1 MALWNFWNDQE
12 TPEDIARH
20 RIEEARREGTP
31 RVDLTSL
38 GLTSVPA
45 TLGELAEVYG
55 VFLDYNKLTSVP
67 ETLGRLARLGDLSL
81 SYNKLTS
88 VPDTIGDLA
97 QLGALDLSR
106 NQLTSVP
113 KTLGQLAQLHY
124 LHLEGNQLTSVPDT
138 LGQLTEL
145 KRLHLSSNQLTGVP
159 EALGQLTQLQY
170 LHLEDNRLTSLPET
184 FEQLTNLEHLF
195 LHGNDALGIPAEVLG
210 PTYEDQMLRGI
221 PAAPARYILNYY
233 FSTHRPGGARP
244 LNEAKMILVG
254 WGAVGKTSLVE
265 RLVHGRFDDKQAK
278 TEGIAITNWPL
289 KLNGNEDIRLNV
301 WDFGGQ
307 EIMHGTHQFF
317 LSKRSLYLLVLNG
330 RQGHEDADAEYWLT
344 LIESFGPECPVLVVL
359 NKIDEQPF
367 DLNRGA
373 LQQKYPQIRGFVR
386 TDCKTER
393 GLGELKKAIE
403 HETNQLHDLRAKFP
417 ASWFTIKEEIPKSA
431 KNFMTFPE
439 YRTFC
444 SQNGEKD
451 EAEQDKLADF
461 LHCLGIALNFRDD
474 PRLRSTHVL
483 NPHWITKGI
492 YTILNDKTL
501 ENEKG
506 LFRDA
511 DLNRILAPLEFP
523 REMHSYVTDLMKKFQ
538 QCFLFHDQEGQ
549 YLIPQLLPKE
559 EPKAALEYKAE
570 ECLNFEY
577 HYRIVP
583 EGLLPRFIVRTHVMS
598 KDAGRWRTGAILSFE
613 GNTALVKADAHD
625 RKVTIR
631 VRGTKEGRRRL
642 LAIIRSDFE
651 RIHADIRNLNPQEMV
666 PVPGHP
672 TIAFKY
678 PDLCTMERDGVGKM
692 PFVVDGKV
700 FAQDIQELLNGVDLE
715 GTRRKERDP
724 MERSDQAIRLFYS
737 YSHKD
742 EPLRQ
747 ELETH
752 LKLLERRGLIAPWH
766 EYMVGAGSEWK
777 GQIHEHLNHADVILL
792 LISADFLASD
802 YCYDIEMKRAMER
815 HESKEAQVIPVILRA
830 VNWEAA
836 PFGKLQALPKDAKA
850 VTKWPDKDTAW
861 QNVSAGIEKA
871 VHELRKQRRQ
881 D

>member
-1 MALWNFWNDQE
+1 MGPNYDVVS
-12 TPEDIARH
+12 ED
-20 RIEEARREGTP
+20 RR
-31 RVDLTSL
+31 
-38 GLTSVPA
+38 PA
-45 TLGELAEVYG
+45 SPQAI
-55 VFLDYNKLTSVP
+55 LD
-67 ETLGRLARLGDLSL
+67 
-81 SYNKLTS
+81 
-88 VPDTIGDLA
+88 
-97 QLGALDLSR
+97 
-106 NQLTSVP
+106 
-113 KTLGQLAQLHY
+113 
-124 LHLEGNQLTSVPDT
+124 
-138 LGQLTEL
+138 
-145 KRLHLSSNQLTGVP
+145 
-159 EALGQLTQLQY
+159 
-170 LHLEDNRLTSLPET
+170 
-184 FEQLTNLEHLF
+184 
-195 LHGNDALGIPAEVLG
+195 
-210 PTYEDQMLRGI
+210 
-221 PAAPARYILNYY
+221 YY
-233 FSTHRPGGARP
+233 FSMPKRGGARP

-393 GLGELKKAIE
+393 GLNELKKAIE
-403 HETNQLHDLRAKFP
+403 YETDQLHDLRAKFP

-492 YTILNDKTL
+492 YTILNDKAL
-501 ENEKG
+501 EKEKG
-506 LFRDA
+506 LFRDT
-511 DLNRILAPLEFP
+511 DLTRILAPLEFP
-523 REMHSYVTDLMKKFQ
+523 SEMHSYVTDLMKKFQ

-559 EPKAALEYKAE
+559 EPKAALEFKAE

-651 RIHADIRNLNPQEMV
+651 RIHADLRNLNPQEMV

-672 TIAFKY
+672 SAVVPYKKLWVLETKHVLKLQEVVGEDVL
-678 PDLCTMERDGVGKM
+678 DLSV
-692 PFVVDGKV
+692 
-700 FAQDIQELLNGVDLE
+700 QELLNGVDLE

-724 MERSDQAIRLFYS
+724 LERSVDAIRLFYS

-766 EYMVGAGSEWK
+766 EYMVGAGTEWK

-815 HESKEAQVIPVILRA
+815 HEAEEAQVIPVILRA
-830 VNWEAA
+830 VNWDAA
-836 PFGKLQALPKDAKA
+836 PFAKLQALPVGGKA
-850 VTKWPDKDTAW
+850 VAIWDDKDTAW
-861 QNVSAGIEKA
+861 QNVSEGIEK
-871 VHELRKQRRQ
+871 VVNELRKRRGR